1 MSKMSRMATIATM
14 ATLVVVV
21 LAGGVASA
29 TTLRAD
35 SGPGLAPHHG
45 NRHHLA
51 PPAVFGVVASVNG
64 TATAGTCG
72 AAGSAG
78 AFVVSGPRGAATTVD
93 VSTTTAFV
101 EQGVSAPTFADV
113 CVGDRTGAFGTD
125 PGATFT
131 ARVVFV
137 APSPTPTPRFVS
149 GMVASVNGTS
159 ATGACGTAGSAGSFV
174 LDAFHA
180 KTITVDVTSTT
191 TFAEP
196 GVASP
201 TFADVCVGERVG
213 ASGIIT
219 SGTMAATSVF
229 ITPPPA
235 PKPHA
240 VFGTVASVNGIDT
253 SGACGTA
260 GSTGAFVLTA
270 FHKTGVTV
278 DVSTTTT
285 FSEHGVASPTF
296 ADACVG
302 ERVGAFG
309 IVTSGTMA
317 ATGVF
322 ITPQPRSP
330 PADLHPSFVGPKASP
345 KVSGPKFT
353 VESSTPPEHNRVNHD
368 GVSPGSSAAWS
379 QHSNHG
385 TSHGTDQNWGQ
396 GSGYHSH

>member
-29 TTLRAD
+29 TTMRAD

-45 NRHHLA
+45 HRHHPA

-78 AFVVSGPRGAATTVD
+78 TFVVSGPRGAATTVE

-125 PGATFT
+125 PGGTFT
-131 ARVVFV
+131 ATVVFV
-137 APSPTPTPRFVS
+137 APPPTPRPRFVS
-149 GMVASVNGTS
+149 GTVASVNGTS
-159 ATGACGTAGSAGSFV
+159 ASGACGTAGSAGSFV
-174 LDAFHA
+174 LDAFHGT
-180 KTITVDVTSTT
+180 TITVDVTSTT
-191 TFAEP
+191 SFAEP
-196 GVASP
+196 GVAGP
-201 TFADVCVGERVG
+201 TFADVCVGERAGAVG
-213 ASGIIT
+213 IVT

-229 ITPPPA
+229 ITPPSA

-253 SGACGTA
+253 SGACGTT
-260 GSTGAFVLTA
+260 GSAGAFVLSA
-270 FHKTGVTV
+270 FHGTAVTV
-278 DVSTTTT
+278 DVSTITT
-285 FSEHGVASPTF
+285 FFEHGVASPTF
-296 ADACVG
+296 ADVCVG
-302 ERVGAFG
+302 GHVGAFG
-309 IVTSGTMA
+309 IITSGTMA

-322 ITPQPRSP
+322 ITPQPTSP
-330 PADLHPSFVGPKASP
+330 PVDPHPSFVGPKVSP
-345 KVSGPKFT
+345 KVSGPKFME
-353 VESSTPPEHNRVNHD
+353 ESSTPPEHTRVNHD
-368 GVSPGSSAAWS
+368 GFSPGSSAAWS
-379 QHSNHG
+379 QHSNDG
-385 TSHGTDQNWGQ
+385 TSHGTGQSWGQ
-396 GSGYHSH
+396 GSGYHAH